1 MVLGRLD
8 EEILGFKLQ
17 RARAEAWEAAVLL
30 AGQHAG
36 DAGQSA
42 VRMLDR
48 YASGLGRVVL
58 APPFPVPAALQVVR
72 FAERTATSEAI
83 QRLDRAL
90 GL

>member
-1 MVLGRLD
+1 
-8 EEILGFKLQ
+8 
-17 RARAEAWEAAVLL
+17 
-30 AGQHAG
+30 
-36 DAGQSA
+36 

-72 FAERTATSEAI
+72 FAERTGTSEAI
-83 QRLDRAL
+83 ERLDRAL